1 MAQNLAIKQFVYKY
15 ASEDD
20 RQPDGFTPFEDI
32 CQNYLNGKHIVS
44 LGVQAPPGT
53 EMVINNEDVIV
64 GPSGVFELN
73 NVIKIYSFKLKNNIY
88 LRKVIIDVL
97 YDNREESN

>member
-1 MAQNLAIKQFVYKY
+1 
-15 ASEDD
+15 
-20 RQPDGFTPFEDI
+20 
-32 CQNYLNGKHIVS
+32 
-44 LGVQAPPGT
+44 
-53 EMVINNEDVIV
+53 MVINKEDVIV